1 MAAALSIALRADNAP
16 QVPPLSQ
23 AWSDAALITTNDV
36 WSGVPGIQ
44 GFLGQDITSA
54 TGVDPQ
60 TLVGTSAL
68 ANDLD
73 VIANQTNPNI
83 TNGGVAEFEG
93 IANPTVALQGSG
105 TADAPHIVVY
115 LNTVGRS
122 GITVSYVLRD
132 VDASA
137 DNAVQPVALQYRV
150 GAAGDFINLP
160 AGFVADAT
168 TGPSLATLT
177 TPVSVTLPGAAD
189 NQPEVQVRI
198 ITTNAAGSDEW
209 VGIDDLSVTSG
220 GGSTTPSLSLSDASV
235 TEGASGV
242 TTARFTV
249 TLSAPALT
257 GGVTFD
263 IATADD
269 SATAASGDYSALALV
284 AQTIAAGA
292 SQFTFDVDVLG
303 DSTVEPNETFFVNVT
318 NVTGASVADGQGTGT
333 ILNDD
338 VALTSIAAI
347 QGTGASS
354 PLVGASVVTRGI
366 VTGRRS
372 NAFFVQEPDA
382 SVDADPLTSEGIL
395 VFTASAPPA
404 TAAVGNVV
412 QVSGRVTE
420 FVPSADP
427 GQAPL
432 TELAGT
438 VTVSVLTTGQALPTP
453 VTLTTMDAGP
463 TSALDSLERYE
474 GMRVAV
480 PSLTVTGPTLGSIAE
495 ASASATSSGVFY
507 GVLTGVPRPFR
518 EPGFQ
523 QPDALPAGAPTT
535 VTRFDANPE
544 RLRVDS
550 DSQPGAAAVD
560 VSTGAVVTGL
570 VGPLDYS
577 FRTYTILPDPATP
590 PAVTGGAAVRAARA
604 AGATEV
610 TVSGF
615 NLERFFDTV
624 DDPGIS
630 DVALSAAAFDAR
642 LGKASTSIRDLL
654 RTPDILGVVEMEN
667 LATLQALATRIS
679 ADAAAAGQTDPQYA
693 PFLVEGNDIGGI
705 DVGFLLK
712 TAPIALGV
720 PRVTVNAVVQEGLTA
735 TYTNP
740 NTGLPELLNDRPPL
754 VLDATV
760 NFADGRVFPVTV
772 IANHLRSLN
781 DVANAAPQGAGT
793 VGARVRAKRAAQ
805 AEFLAQ
811 LVQMRQVANPSQ
823 RIVLVGDFNAFEFS
837 DGLVDVIGTIKGTP
851 APATAVVRATTDLV
865 EPNLANLME
874 ALSAAERYSY
884 VFDGN
889 AQVLD
894 HVLVNGPA
902 LANVSDLV
910 MVRGNADQPETAR
923 NAAGGVRL
931 SDHDAPVA
939 YFRVLPV
946 DVTADVRFTRLPLVF
961 NPFTKVSL
969 GLLLITNR
977 GANTMNGPLH
987 VVFDQ
992 LTGGVSLLD
1001 ADGSI
1006 GGSPYETLSV
1016 GSLAPGHTTAL
1027 LVRFANPN
1035 RASIAYVPRL
1045 WRGVF

>member
-1 MAAALSIALRADNAP
+1 MAAVVSIALRADTAP
-16 QVPPLSQ
+16 QIPPLSQ
-23 AWSDAALITTNDV
+23 AWSDTALITANDS
-36 WSGVPGIQ
+36 WTGVPGIQ
-44 GFLGQDITSA
+44 GFLGQDITTV
-54 TGVDPQ
+54 TGADPQ

-83 TNGGVAEFEG
+83 TNGGVAEFDG

-105 TADAPHIVVY
+105 TADAPHLVVY

-132 VDASA
+132 IDASA

-150 GAAGDFINLP
+150 GAAGDFVNLP

-168 TGPSLATLT
+168 TGPSVATLT
-177 TPVSVTLPGAAD
+177 TPVSVTLPSAAD
-189 NQPEVQVRI
+189 NQSEVQVRI

-249 TLSAPALT
+249 TLSAPAPI

-269 SATAASGDYSALALV
+269 SATAASGDYSPSTLV
-284 AQTIAAGA
+284 TRTIAAGA
-292 SQFTFDVDVLG
+292 SQFIFDVDVLG
-303 DSTVEPNETFFVNVT
+303 DSAVEPNETFFVTVT
-318 NVTGASVADGQGTGT
+318 NVAGATVADGQAIGT

-347 QGTGASS
+347 QGSGAIS
-354 PLVGASVVTRGI
+354 PLVGMVVETRGI

-372 NAFFVQEPDA
+372 NAFFLQEPDA
-382 SVDADPLTSEGIL
+382 SADADPLTSEGIL
-395 VFTASAPPA
+395 VFTGSAPPA
-404 TAAVGNVV
+404 IAAVGSMV

-438 VTVSVLTTGQALPTP
+438 VTVTLVSTGQPMPTP
-453 VTLTTMDAGP
+453 VTLTPMDAGP
-463 TSALDSLERYE
+463 TSALDALERYE
-474 GMRVAV
+474 GMRVTV

-495 ASASATSSGVFY
+495 ASATATSSGVFY
-507 GVLTGVPRPFR
+507 GVITGVPRPFR
-518 EPGFQ
+518 EPGVQ

-550 DSQPGAAAVD
+550 DGQPGAAAVD

-577 FRTYTILPDPATP
+577 FRTYTVLPDPTTP
-590 PAVTGGAAVRAARA
+590 LSVTGGASVRAARA

-624 DDPGIS
+624 DDPGVS
-630 DVALSAAAFDAR
+630 DVALSPAAFDAR
-642 LGKASTSIRDLL
+642 LGKASASVRDLL
-654 RTPDILGVVEMEN
+654 RTPDILGVVEVEN
-667 LATLQALATRIS
+667 LTTLQALATRIS
-679 ADAAAAGQTDPQYA
+679 ADAAAAGQIDPQYA
-693 PFLVEGNDIGGI
+693 AFLVEGNDIGGI
-705 DVGFLLK
+705 DVGLLVK
-712 TAPIALGV
+712 TTPVALGV
-720 PRVTVNAVVQEGLTA
+720 PRVTVNAVVQEGLTT

-740 NTGLPELLNDRPPL
+740 NTSLPELLNDRPPL

-760 NFADGRVFPVTV
+760 NFADGRGFPVTV

-781 DVANAAPQGAGT
+781 DVANEAPQGTGT
-793 VGARVRAKRAAQ
+793 VGARVREKRAAQ

-811 LVQMRQVANPSQ
+811 LVQGRQVANPSQ

-837 DGLVDVIGTIKGTP
+837 DGLVDVVGTIKGTP
-851 APATAVVRATTDLV
+851 APATAVVRATSDLV

-874 ALSAAERYSY
+874 ALPPAERYSY

-894 HVLVNGPA
+894 HVFVNGPA
-902 LANVSDLV
+902 LANVSDVV

-923 NAAGGVRL
+923 NAAGGVRV
-931 SDHDAPVA
+931 SDHDVPVA

-946 DVTADVRFTRLPLVF
+946 DVTADIRITRLPLVF

-969 GLLLITNR
+969 GLLLVTNR
-977 GANTMNGPLH
+977 SADTLNGPLH
-987 VVFDQ
+987 LVFDQ
-992 LTGGVSLLD
+992 LTAGVSLLD
-1001 ADGSI
+1001 ADGSA
-1006 GGSPYETLSV
+1006 GGAPFETLSV

>member
-1 MAAALSIALRADNAP
+1 MAAVVSIALRADTAP
-16 QVPPLSQ
+16 QIPPLSQ
-23 AWSDAALITTNDV
+23 AWSDTTLITANDS
-36 WSGVPGIQ
+36 WTGVPGIQ
-44 GFLGQDITSA
+44 GFLGQDITTV
-54 TGVDPQ
+54 TGADPQ

-83 TNGGVAEFEG
+83 TNGGVAEFDG

-105 TADAPHIVVY
+105 TADAPHLVVY

-132 VDASA
+132 IDASA

-150 GAAGDFINLP
+150 GATGDFVNLP

-168 TGPSLATLT
+168 TGPSVASLA
-177 TPVSVTLPGAAD
+177 TPVSVTLPSAAD
-189 NQPEVQVRI
+189 NQSEVQVRI

-209 VGIDDLSVTSG
+209 VGIDDLSFTSG

-249 TLSAPALT
+249 TLSAPAPI

-269 SATAASGDYSALALV
+269 SATAASGDYSPSTLV
-284 AQTIAAGA
+284 ARTIAAGA
-292 SQFTFDVDVLG
+292 SQFIFDVDVLG
-303 DSTVEPNETFFVNVT
+303 DSAVEPNETFFVTVT
-318 NVTGASVADGQGTGT
+318 NVAGATVADGQAIGT

-347 QGTGASS
+347 QGSGAIS
-354 PLVGASVVTRGI
+354 PLVGMVVETRGI

-372 NAFFVQEPDA
+372 NAFFLQEPDA
-382 SVDADPLTSEGIL
+382 SADADPLTSEGIL
-395 VFTASAPPA
+395 VFTGSAPPA
-404 TAAVGNVV
+404 IAAVGSMV

-438 VTVSVLTTGQALPTP
+438 VTVTLVSTGQPMPTP
-453 VTLTTMDAGP
+453 VTLTPLDAGP
-463 TSALDSLERYE
+463 TSALDALERYE
-474 GMRVAV
+474 GMRVTV

-495 ASASATSSGVFY
+495 ASATATSSGVFY
-507 GVLTGVPRPFR
+507 GVITGVPRPFR
-518 EPGFQ
+518 EPGVQ

-550 DSQPGAAAVD
+550 DGQPGAAAVD

-577 FRTYTILPDPATP
+577 FRTYTVLPDPTTP
-590 PAVTGGAAVRAARA
+590 LSVTGGASVRAARA

-624 DDPGIS
+624 DDPGVS
-630 DVALSAAAFDAR
+630 DVALSPAAFDAR
-642 LGKASTSIRDLL
+642 LGKASASVRDLL
-654 RTPDILGVVEMEN
+654 RTPDILGVVEVEN
-667 LATLQALATRIS
+667 LTTLQALATRIS
-679 ADAAAAGQTDPQYA
+679 ADAAAAGQIDPQYA
-693 PFLVEGNDIGGI
+693 AFLVEGNDIGGI
-705 DVGFLLK
+705 DVGLLVK
-712 TAPIALGV
+712 TTPVALGV
-720 PRVTVNAVVQEGLTA
+720 PRVTVNAVVQEGSTT

-740 NTGLPELLNDRPPL
+740 NTSLPELLNDRPPL

-760 NFADGRVFPVTV
+760 NFADGRGFPVTV

-781 DVANAAPQGAGT
+781 DVANEAPQGTGT
-793 VGARVRAKRAAQ
+793 VGARVREKRAAQ

-811 LVQMRQVANPSQ
+811 LVQGRQVANPSQ

-837 DGLVDVIGTIKGTP
+837 DGLVDVVGTIKGTP
-851 APATAVVRATTDLV
+851 APATAVVRATSDLV

-874 ALSAAERYSY
+874 ALPPAERYSY

-902 LANVSDLV
+902 LANVSDVV

-923 NAAGGVRL
+923 NAAGGVRV
-931 SDHDAPVA
+931 SDHDVPVA

-946 DVTADVRFTRLPLVF
+946 DVTADVRITRLPLVF

-969 GLLLITNR
+969 GLLLVTNR
-977 GANTMNGPLH
+977 SADTLNGPLH
-987 VVFDQ
+987 LVFDQ
-992 LTGGVSLLD
+992 LTAGVSLLD
-1001 ADGSI
+1001 ADGSA
-1006 GGSPYETLSV
+1006 GGAPFETLSV

-1045 WRGVF
+1045 WRGEF